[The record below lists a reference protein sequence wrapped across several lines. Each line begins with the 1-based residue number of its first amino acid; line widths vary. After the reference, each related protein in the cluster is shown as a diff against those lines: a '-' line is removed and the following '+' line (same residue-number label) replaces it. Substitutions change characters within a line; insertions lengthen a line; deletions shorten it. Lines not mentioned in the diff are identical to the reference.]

1 MTRLFVIGNGFDIKH
16 GLKTNYKIFKN
27 EVAKNDLKLFE
38 IINKAEKVYNERNPY
53 NTSNEWSNFEELLR
67 YIDFADYNSNYINN
81 PIKLRSKNNNSNILN
96 NNNKIIDDINKQ
108 FNKWVSK
115 VKLKISGKSKKIN
128 NDNYYLSFNYTKV
141 LQKKYNINKKNIN
154 QIHLCKS
161 SSRPY
166 IFGMKKIEE
175 DKSFSSN
182 FKGSLNEII
191 NDTSNI
197 FEKPVDKIIDEGLVN
212 YKNLKEIY
220 FWGFSLSDVDKP
232 YIEKIFDNN
241 KNTIEKIYLC
251 KHQFDRSDKEHFV
264 EFLKKYNLENKLE
277 SFNDNLI
284 DNKTMKPFKR
294 FISAIVF
301 CIFVYQ
307 GVRMILGLNEVV
319 KSKRIN
325 ELILH

>member
-277 SFNDNLI
+277 SFNDHLI

-307 GVRMILGLNEVV
+307 GVRMIMELNEVV

>member
-115 VKLKISGKSKKIN
+115 FKLKISGKSKKIN

-161 SSRPY
+161 SSRPF

-277 SFNDNLI
+277 SFNDHLI

-319 KSKRIN
+319 KSKTDQ
-325 ELILH
+325 

>member
-161 SSRPY
+161 SSRPF

-277 SFNDNLI
+277 SFNDHLI

-319 KSKRIN
+319 KSKTDQ
-325 ELILH
+325 

>member
-277 SFNDNLI
+277 SFNDHLI

-319 KSKRIN
+319 KSKTDQ
-325 ELILH
+325 

>member
-38 IINKAEKVYNERNPY
+38 IINKAEKVYKERNPY

-161 SSRPY
+161 SSRPF

-277 SFNDNLI
+277 SFNDHLI

-319 KSKRIN
+319 KSKTDQ
-325 ELILH
+325 

>member
-16 GLKTNYKIFKN
+16 GLKTDYQNFKN
-27 EVAKNDLKLFE
+27 EVEKNDLKLFE
-38 IINKAEKVYNERNPY
+38 IINKAEKAYNEQNPY
-53 NTSNEWSNFEELLR
+53 NTSNEWSDFEELLR
-67 YIDFADYNSNYINN
+67 YIDFADYNSNYIDNS
-81 PIKLRSKNNNSNILN
+81 IKLASQNNNSNILN

-141 LQKKYNINKKNIN
+141 FQKKYNINKKNIN

-175 DKSFSSN
+175 DKSLSSN
-182 FKGSLNEII
+182 FKGSLDEII
-191 NDTSNI
+191 NETSKI

-212 YKNLKEIY
+212 YRNLKEIY

-232 YIEKIFDNN
+232 YIEKIFDDN
-241 KNTIEKIYLC
+241 KSTIEKIYLC
-251 KHQFDRSDKEHFV
+251 KHQFDRSDKVYFV
-264 EFLKKYNLENKLE
+264 NFLKESNLESKLKSFDDELNDKTNKQLP
-277 SFNDNLI
+277 SLIKAIIIGLLVYSGVSILMVSKWRRKIQNITKNDLI
-284 DNKTMKPFKR
+284 
-294 FISAIVF
+294 A
-301 CIFVYQ
+301 
-307 GVRMILGLNEVV
+307 
-319 KSKRIN
+319 
-325 ELILH
+325 

>member
-166 IFGMKKIEE
+166 IFGMKK
-175 DKSFSSN
+175 
-182 FKGSLNEII
+182 
-191 NDTSNI
+191 
-197 FEKPVDKIIDEGLVN
+197 
-212 YKNLKEIY
+212 
-220 FWGFSLSDVDKP
+220 
-232 YIEKIFDNN
+232 
-241 KNTIEKIYLC
+241 
-251 KHQFDRSDKEHFV
+251 
-264 EFLKKYNLENKLE
+264 
-277 SFNDNLI
+277 
-284 DNKTMKPFKR
+284 
-294 FISAIVF
+294 
-301 CIFVYQ
+301 
-307 GVRMILGLNEVV
+307 
-319 KSKRIN
+319 
-325 ELILH
+325 